1 MQSQAKVEQRDGVQ
15 LMRINGHMMM
25 GPTNCIQIVFTPK
38 ALHLEELRR
47 QGKTFDEA
55 LEIVDREYSS
65 DGMKF
70 GELKAKPK
78 WMQANA

>member
-1 MQSQAKVEQRDGVQ
+1 MQRQGNVTM
-15 LMRINGHMMM
+15 LN
-25 GPTNCIQIVFTPK
+25 PTIVFTPK
-38 ALHLEELRR
+38 ALHLEQLRR

-78 WMQANA
+78 WMQANG